1 MENLMIKTKYW
12 LSLLAISVV
21 LVAGSLAVSPIA
33 IAGDDEDDDDEDD
46 KASLDDVLAALGN
59 LQSDV
64 DGIDTSGLA
73 TQSSVDDVLAA
84 LGNLQSD
91 VDDLKT
97 QHVISKNI
105 LCGIATSPDG
115 CLGP

>member
-1 MENLMIKTKYW
+1 MIKKTFW
-12 LSLLAISVV
+12 LSVLAISVV
-21 LVAGSLAVSPIA
+21 LLAGSLAVSPIA

-91 VDDLKT
+91 VDDIKSE
-97 QHVISKNI
+97 QVVSKKI
-105 LCGIATSPDG
+105 LCGIATSPDCIG
-115 CLGP
+115 A